1 MCVQGIP
8 WQWPSGWD
16 SVLLVPGGA
25 GSILVP
31 GRGTEILLAA
41 YCGQKKKKKPPKNV
55 YLNCIIAVC
64 IPQLN
69 YHLGRCLDCSCSQLC
84 RLALKRETGTQ

>member
-1 MCVQGIP
+1 MCIQGIP

-16 SVLLVPGGA
+16 SMLLVQGA
-25 GSILVP
+25 QVPSLSLV
-31 GRGTEILLAA
+31 RELRSCLLLIVA
-41 YCGQKKKKKPPKNV
+41 KKKKPPKNV

-69 YHLGRCLDCSCSQLC
+69 YHLGRCLDRSCSQLC
-84 RLALKRETGTQ
+84 HLALKRETGTQ

>member
-1 MCVQGIP
+1 MHPGNSLAVVQCLGLCA
-8 WQWPSGWD
+8 S
-16 SVLLVPGGA
+16 SAGGT

-31 GRGTEILLAA
+31 GHGTEILLAA
-41 YCGQKKKKKPPKNV
+41 YCGQKKKKPPKNV

-69 YHLGRCLDCSCSQLC
+69 YHMGRYLDLSCSQLC
-84 RLALKRETGTQ
+84 PLAPKRETGTQ